1 MNYRTD
7 LPNSIY
13 SILNPNLVH
22 NQLSLNNWV
31 ILSTETHLTI
41 PRHKN
46 GEINLIMKNALCIAP
61 KTGYEEPRNEIN
73 AKNNYYLYLLVLW
86 AIFAYIII
94 ILIILT
100 FLIIKLGAIL
110 TSPYRTTAI
119 ERLKNY
125 STTNTS
131 KEIHVL

>member
-1 MNYRTD
+1 
-7 LPNSIY
+7 
-13 SILNPNLVH
+13 
-22 NQLSLNNWV
+22 
-31 ILSTETHLTI
+31 
-41 PRHKN
+41 
-46 GEINLIMKNALCIAP
+46 MKNALCIAP

-73 AKNNYYLYLLVLW
+73 AKNNYYLYLL
-86 AIFAYIII
+86 
-94 ILIILT
+94 
-100 FLIIKLGAIL
+100 LGAIL